1 MALSIPSIFDSLSSG
16 LRKTAIYLSI
26 WLPIYLSISLA
37 YAHTI
42 YMLSY
47 GYALLYPVP
56 FSLFAPTHNFHTSQR
71 LGCNRV
77 RLAPW
82 QLGSYVRLCLIG

>member
-1 MALSIPSIFDSLSSG
+1 M
-16 LRKTAIYLSI
+16 RKTAIYLSI

-42 YMLSY
+42 YIMSY
-47 GYALLYPVP
+47 GYALLYPFP
-56 FSLFAPTHNFHTSQR
+56 FSFLLPHTNFHTSQR

-82 QLGSYVRLCLIG
+82 QLGSYVRLCLVGQIGRLVDR